1 MNADH
6 GKVLVIDDE
15 AGLRRS
21 LRFGLSQR
29 GWAMDEV
36 EEGLPALKLI
46 ERSFADG
53 APYQCVVA
61 DICLPDIDGLKLVE
75 LIKST
80 FPALPIVVVSAYG
93 NATTEDDVK
102 GRHGDAFLSKPF
114 LVDELTRVMGGLPH
128 AKAQPVRSRPGG
140 PRSRRPPTCSCASP
154 TARR

>member
-1 MNADH
+1 MDTDH

-46 ERSFADG
+46 ERSYADG

-61 DICLPDIDGLKLVE
+61 DICLPDINGLKLVE
-75 LIKST
+75 IIES
-80 FPALPIVVVSAYG
+80 
-93 NATTEDDVK
+93 
-102 GRHGDAFLSKPF
+102 
-114 LVDELTRVMGGLPH
+114 
-128 AKAQPVRSRPGG
+128 
-140 PRSRRPPTCSCASP
+140 RSRRCPSWSSPPTATP
-154 TARR
+154 RPRTT